1 MNWSSAVRKQTQRAV
16 AQAAPKIIP
25 RAEIETE
32 NVDWERL
39 VTLDFET
46 YYDSDYTLSKLSTSE
61 YVRDPR
67 FKAQMVGI
75 KIGRKKTKV
84 VLHKNIAAELKKI
97 NWATHSVL
105 CHNVQFDGFIL
116 SHRYGIVPAR
126 YYDTLGMARGLH
138 SNEIGAG
145 LDEVAKFYGG
155 QGKID
160 GALEKTKGVLDWS
173 KTMIAETSVYC
184 ANDVD
189 ETFRIFCEM
198 HAKYPAKEMDLIH
211 MTARMFCAPVLQV
224 DIPRVQVEY
233 EREVQRR
240 EELLLTLLDPRD
252 YDDVL
257 TGQDKKL
264 EGKERDVRITKKVVG
279 SNERFVQLFTDMGI
293 AREALPRKISPAWMK
308 KSAPE
313 REEAIDSKWSF
324 AFAKDDLEF
333 LAMPE
338 QVWSYFPDL
347 DPNHDGHVLVAA
359 AHSAK
364 LQQLIDT
371 RIAVKSTTNITRA
384 ERFLKA
390 GAGGMPLPVGYA
402 YYRAHCVPGDTE
414 VLTRGGWVR
423 LDAWGGGEIAQ
434 VRPDQ
439 SMEFLP
445 ATRFEGPVESEW
457 LQVRAP
463 YVNCDFTLGHTMP
476 YFTQK
481 GRLWTTEKA
490 GNLANRNSFDVPIGG
505 RLLGSGAIT
514 PEQMRVLVMV
524 QADGSFETDS
534 SIGRRMGVFVKKSR
548 KIERARQLLTVAGV
562 LFKEQ
567 SYPSHP
573 GMVRFIVRHADYP
586 AWLTP
591 ERKFFGPWLLDSTEE
606 SREAFLDELQHWDG
620 YRNHAGGLCYSSSD
634 EVNAEWAVTLAH
646 LCGRS
651 ASTYRAQ
658 AKGRRRANHTVS
670 FRERAF
676 ARIGKNDKHLVH
688 TPIKTFCASTQT
700 GFWLARSGG
709 RIFVTGNTGR
719 FGGNNKMNMQNLTRG
734 GELRLSILAAK
745 GHAIAVADSG
755 QIEARVN
762 GWLWGQNDLLD
773 AFRHKRDVYSEF
785 ATAVYGRTITK
796 NNETE
801 RHVGKVCLA
810 EGELV
815 LTHRGEVP
823 INLISLEDRLW
834 DGVEWVSHGGL
845 IDQGIQEVITYDGL
859 TATPDH
865 EVFTECGRV
874 LPLWQAA
881 SEMARLQ
888 RTGAGGKNLR
898 FCDDHVVADTP
909 RKRLSVRQ
917 GPMRPDWY
925 YQADVAQQL
934 EAREDNIVPQERAPA
949 DASCGSSGAALRRD
963 LGAMRRPGAQV
974 LGELRRA
981 GDQAPVQDED
991 GGHTVGVDAPSAPEL
1006 QGCGDR
1012 QGRQQRALRPGEFA
1026 IGHTNGAEPEQAQH
1040 ANDPLARAASP
1051 APRVPEPLQQELDV
1065 SALSQRTDGRTDLR
1079 KVRVY
1084 DIADAGPR
1092 RRFTASGKLVFN
1104 CVLGLGYQMGA
1115 LKLQLTLAKGAL
1127 GGPPIAMSFDQCQH
1141 IVSTYRRAYYKIQQ
1155 GWKMCSEIIEQM
1167 AAGIDGEY
1175 KCLSWGDDDGV
1186 GYINLPNGMRLKYPD
1201 LRKAV
1206 GEKGWDE
1213 WSYQSGAIRK
1223 KIYGGL
1229 LCENLVQALARIIVM
1244 DQMLMIDKKY
1254 PVVMTTHDEVVAHP
1268 KLRAAQQCYDYM
1280 HQCMVTAPW
1289 WCPDIPLAAEGGW
1302 AANYSK

>member
-25 RAEIETE
+25 RAKIETE

-105 CHNVQFDGFIL
+105 CHNIQFDGFIL

-189 ETFRIFCEM
+189 ETFRVFCEM

-224 DIPRVQVEY
+224 DIPRVQAEY

-293 AREALPRKISPAWMK
+293 ARGALPRKISPAWAK
-308 KSAPE
+308 KSASE

-347 DPNHDGHVLVAA
+347 DPNYDGHVLIAA
-359 AHSAK
+359 AHSTK

-402 YYRAHCVPGDTE
+402 YYRAH
-414 VLTRGGWVR
+414 
-423 LDAWGGGEIAQ
+423 
-434 VRPDQ
+434 
-439 SMEFLP
+439 
-445 ATRFEGPVESEW
+445 
-457 LQVRAP
+457 
-463 YVNCDFTLGHTMP
+463 
-476 YFTQK
+476 
-481 GRLWTTEKA
+481 
-490 GNLANRNSFDVPIGG
+490 
-505 RLLGSGAIT
+505 
-514 PEQMRVLVMV
+514 
-524 QADGSFETDS
+524 
-534 SIGRRMGVFVKKSR
+534 
-548 KIERARQLLTVAGV
+548 
-562 LFKEQ
+562 
-567 SYPSHP
+567 
-573 GMVRFIVRHADYP
+573 
-586 AWLTP
+586 
-591 ERKFFGPWLLDSTEE
+591 
-606 SREAFLDELQHWDG
+606 
-620 YRNHAGGLCYSSSD
+620 
-634 EVNAEWAVTLAH
+634 
-646 LCGRS
+646 
-651 ASTYRAQ
+651 
-658 AKGRRRANHTVS
+658 
-670 FRERAF
+670 
-676 ARIGKNDKHLVH
+676 
-688 TPIKTFCASTQT
+688 
-700 GFWLARSGG
+700 
-709 RIFVTGNTGR
+709 TGR

-796 NNETE
+796 SNETE
-801 RHVGKVCLA
+801 RHVGKV
-810 EGELV
+810 
-815 LTHRGEVP
+815 
-823 INLISLEDRLW
+823 
-834 DGVEWVSHGGL
+834 
-845 IDQGIQEVITYDGL
+845 
-859 TATPDH
+859 
-865 EVFTECGRV
+865 
-874 LPLWQAA
+874 
-881 SEMARLQ
+881 
-888 RTGAGGKNLR
+888 
-898 FCDDHVVADTP
+898 
-909 RKRLSVRQ
+909 
-917 GPMRPDWY
+917 
-925 YQADVAQQL
+925 
-934 EAREDNIVPQERAPA
+934 
-949 DASCGSSGAALRRD
+949 
-963 LGAMRRPGAQV
+963 
-974 LGELRRA
+974 
-981 GDQAPVQDED
+981 
-991 GGHTVGVDAPSAPEL
+991 
-1006 QGCGDR
+1006 
-1012 QGRQQRALRPGEFA
+1012 
-1026 IGHTNGAEPEQAQH
+1026 
-1040 ANDPLARAASP
+1040 
-1051 APRVPEPLQQELDV
+1051 
-1065 SALSQRTDGRTDLR
+1065 
-1079 KVRVY
+1079 
-1084 DIADAGPR
+1084 
-1092 RRFTASGKLVFN
+1092 

-1175 KCLSWGDDDGV
+1175 KCLSWGDDNGV

-1213 WSYQSGAIRK
+1213 WSYQSGAVRK